1 MSGCGVTRSFK
12 NHKEE
17 GGENPMTERE
27 LVDQK
32 IRTFMDNLWV
42 RGDPW
47 DFESSAYE
55 RDRCVQLLKMLEG
68 RSYARVLE
76 IGCGAGYLTRL
87 LVPHADQIVAVDIS
101 QTAIDRARAL
111 STGQTDVDFRVANIM
126 DYKPQADGPWDLIVF
141 SDTMYYL
148 GWLYPFFDVA
158 YLAVQL
164 FDATRSGGRLMLANS
179 MGENDDWLLRPWLT
193 RTYRDLFVNVGYTIE
208 AEEVYKATKKC
219 VDFEVLMTL
228 YRKLPEEKSTGDVS

>member
-1 MSGCGVTRSFK
+1 
-12 NHKEE
+12 
-17 GGENPMTERE
+17 MTERE

-32 IRTFMDNLWV
+32 IRIFMDNLWE

-68 RSYARVLE
+68 RRYARVLE

-87 LVPHADQIVAVDIS
+87 LAPHADQIVALDIS
-101 QTAIDRARAL
+101 ETAIERARAL
-111 STGQTDVDFRVANIM
+111 SMGQTAVDFRVANIM

-141 SDTMYYL
+141 SDTMCYL

-228 YRKLPEEKSTGDVS
+228 YRKLPEERSTGDVS

>member
-1 MSGCGVTRSFK
+1 
-12 NHKEE
+12 
-17 GGENPMTERE
+17 MTERE

-32 IRTFMDNLWV
+32 IRTFMDNLWEQ
-42 RGDPW
+42 GDPW

-76 IGCGAGYLTRL
+76 IGCGTGYLTRL
-87 LVPHADQIVAVDIS
+87 LVPHADQIVALDIS
-101 QTAIDRARAL
+101 QAAIERARAL
-111 STGQTDVDFRVANIM
+111 SGGQMGVDFRVANIM
-126 DYKPQADGPWDLIVF
+126 AYKPQADGPWDLIVF
-141 SDTMYYL
+141 SDTMCYL

-164 FDATRSGGRLMLANS
+164 FDATHSGGRLMLANS
-179 MGENDDWLLRPWLT
+179 MGDNDDWLLRPWLI
-193 RTYRDLFVNVGYTIE
+193 RTYRDLFVNVGYAIE
-208 AEEVYKATKKC
+208 SEEVYKATKKG

-228 YRKLPEEKSTGDVS
+228 YRKLPYKGSASDAS

>member
-1 MSGCGVTRSFK
+1 
-12 NHKEE
+12 
-17 GGENPMTERE
+17 MTERE

-32 IRTFMDNLWV
+32 IRTFMDNLWE

-47 DFESSAYE
+47 DFENSAYE
-55 RDRCVQLLKMLEG
+55 RDRCVQLLKMLAG

-87 LVPHADQIVAVDIS
+87 LVPHADQIVALDIS
-101 QTAIDRARAL
+101 QTAIERARAL
-111 STGQTDVDFRVANIM
+111 STGQTAVDFRVANIM
-126 DYKPQADGPWDLIVF
+126 DYKPQIDGPWDLIVF
-141 SDTMYYL
+141 SDTLCYL

-164 FDATRSGGRLMLANS
+164 FDATRRGGRLMLANS

-193 RTYRDLFVNVGYTIE
+193 RTYRDLFVNVGYRIE
-208 AEEVYKATKKC
+208 AEEVYKAAKKG
-219 VDFEVLMTL
+219 VDLEVLMTL
-228 YRKLPEEKSTGDVS
+228 FKKIPEEKSIGNGS

>member
-1 MSGCGVTRSFK
+1 
-12 NHKEE
+12 
-17 GGENPMTERE
+17 MTERE

-32 IRTFMDNLWV
+32 IRAFMNSLWE

-47 DFESSAYE
+47 DIESSEYE
-55 RDRCVQLLKMLEG
+55 RDRCVQLLRMLG
-68 RSYARVLE
+68 DRRYARVLE

-87 LVPHADQIVAVDIS
+87 LAPHADQIVALDIS
-101 QTAIDRARAL
+101 ETAIDRARTLGAGA
-111 STGQTDVDFRVANIM
+111 TMVDFRVANVM
-126 DYKPQADGPWDLIVF
+126 DYKPQIDGPWDLILF
-141 SDTMYYL
+141 SDTMCYL

-158 YLAVQL
+158 WLAVQL

-179 MGENDDWLLRPWLT
+179 MGEGDDWLLRPWII

-208 AEEVYKATKKC
+208 TEEVYRAAKKG

-228 YRKLPEEKSTGDVS
+228 YRKHPKKDSANDAA

>member
-1 MSGCGVTRSFK
+1 
-12 NHKEE
+12 
-17 GGENPMTERE
+17 MTERE

-32 IRTFMDNLWV
+32 IRSFMEGLWG

-47 DFESSAYE
+47 DFESSPYE

-68 RSYARVLE
+68 RRYARVLE

-87 LVPHADQIVAVDIS
+87 LSPSADQLIALDIS
-101 QTAIDRARAL
+101 QTAVERARTL
-111 STGQTDVDFRVANIM
+111 SAGQTGVDFRVANIM
-126 DYKPQADGPWDLIVF
+126 DYKPQVEGPWDLIVF
-141 SDTMYYL
+141 SDTMCYL

-164 FDATRSGGRLMLANS
+164 FDATRQGGHLILSNS
-179 MGENDDWLLRPWLT
+179 IDQHEDWLLRPWLI

-208 AEEVYKATKKC
+208 SEEVYKAVKKG

-228 YRKLPEEKSTGDVS
+228 YQKHG

>member
-1 MSGCGVTRSFK
+1 MAEREVVDRQIRSF
-12 NHKEE
+12 
-17 GGENPMTERE
+17 
-27 LVDQK
+27 
-32 IRTFMDNLWV
+32 MDDLWE

-47 DFESSAYE
+47 DIESSSYE

-68 RSYARVLE
+68 RRYTRVLE

-87 LVPHADQIVAVDIS
+87 LAPHADQIVALDIS
-101 QTAIDRARAL
+101 ETAIHRARAL
-111 STGQTDVDFRVANIM
+111 STGPTGVDFRVANIM
-126 DYKPQADGPWDLIVF
+126 DYKPEVEGPWDLILF
-141 SDTMYYL
+141 SDTICYL

-158 YLAVQL
+158 WLAVQL

-179 MGENDDWLLRPWLT
+179 MGEQDDWLLRPWII

-208 AEEVYKATKKC
+208 AEEVYKAAKKG

-228 YRKLPEEKSTGDVS
+228 YHKRPAEREPPDVS

>member
-1 MSGCGVTRSFK
+1 
-12 NHKEE
+12 
-17 GGENPMTERE
+17 MTERE

-32 IRTFMDNLWV
+32 IRTFMDNLWEQ
-42 RGDPW
+42 GDPW

-55 RDRCVQLLKMLEG
+55 RDRCVQLLKMLEV

-87 LVPHADQIVAVDIS
+87 LVPHADQIVALDIS
-101 QTAIDRARAL
+101 QAAIERARAL
-111 STGQTDVDFRVANIM
+111 SGGQMGVDFRVANIM

-141 SDTMYYL
+141 SDTMCYL

-164 FDATRSGGRLMLANS
+164 FDATHSGGRLMLANS
-179 MGENDDWLLRPWLT
+179 MGDNDDWLLRPWLI
-193 RTYRDLFVNVGYTIE
+193 RTYRDLFVNVGYAIE
-208 AEEVYKATKKC
+208 SEEVYKATKKG

-228 YRKLPEEKSTGDVS
+228 YRKLPYKGSASDAS